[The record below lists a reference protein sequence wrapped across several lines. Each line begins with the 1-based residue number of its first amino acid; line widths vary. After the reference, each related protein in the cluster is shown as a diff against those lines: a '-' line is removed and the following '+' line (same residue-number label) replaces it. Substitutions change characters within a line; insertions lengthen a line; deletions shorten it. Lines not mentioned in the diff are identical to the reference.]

1 MAKIGEKKFF
11 YLNEHVLNY
20 SALVPPRMLK
30 FCKQP
35 HVISKMETKGPVSIA
50 ELLLLAISQPF

>member
-20 SALVPPRMLK
+20 SALGSDMGFSLFDAGLWKSRKNLK
-30 FCKQP
+30 EN
-35 HVISKMETKGPVSIA
+35 H
-50 ELLLLAISQPF
+50 